1 MAFGGHFD
9 LVDDVV
15 EDGLVDVEDAG
26 AERCLRWFLGGPMA
40 RDRVQRCDSTSAKH
54 QWEKRA

>member
-40 RDRVQRCDSTSAKH
+40 DGPGSSAEMRLKF
-54 QWEKRA
+54 R